1 MIEIST
7 EALELNAGRDFLYV
21 QLTKCAEP
29 DTKGC
34 EEDPENYSLRLA
46 NVYKRNGDR
55 KNDKLTGARRIWLI
69 ISARHS

>member
-34 EEDPENYSLRLA
+34 EEDPENYPTLPYT
-46 NVYKRNGDR
+46 N
-55 KNDKLTGARRIWLI
+55 I
-69 ISARHS
+69 IGIGGSTN